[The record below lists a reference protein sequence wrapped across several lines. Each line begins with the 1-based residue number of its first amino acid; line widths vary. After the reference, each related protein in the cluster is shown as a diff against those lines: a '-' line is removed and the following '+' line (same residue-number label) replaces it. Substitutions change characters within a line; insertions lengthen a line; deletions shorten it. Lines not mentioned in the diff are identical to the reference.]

1 MSVAQFQEMWQKLNA
16 NERLAAQGGGVVV
29 VGWVLGLVLNR
40 FGFGADGFALI
51 GAIVLF
57 VLYYLKYAPNQT
69 MTWPAPLQ
77 TIALVVS
84 ALVALSALASVATIG
99 LFLGLGLIASIVT
112 LVGGVMMLLGTWRDY
127 QAMPKTPS
135 APPPTAPPTAPPP
148 TAPPPPPPAV

>member
-1 MSVAQFQEMWQKLNA
+1 MVQIQEMWNKLNA
-16 NERLAAQGGGVVV
+16 NERMAAQGGVVV
-29 VGWVLGLVLNR
+29 IVGWLLGLILNR

-69 MTWPAPLQ
+69 MTWPAPIQ

-84 ALVALSALASVATIG
+84 ALVALSALVSVVTVGI
-99 LFLGLGLIASIVT
+99 FLGLGIIGAIVT
-112 LVGGVMMLLGTWRDY
+112 LVGAAMMLLGTWNDY

-135 APPPTAPPTAPPP
+135 APPPPPS
-148 TAPPPPPPAV
+148 APPPPPPAA

>member
-29 VGWVLGLVLNR
+29 VGWILGLVLNR

-69 MTWPAPLQ
+69 MTWPAPIQL
-77 TIALVVS
+77 IALVVS

-135 APPPTAPPTAPPP
+135 APP
-148 TAPPPPPPAV
+148 APPPPPPAA